1 MAQHVFLSKKFRK
14 NLEVFLIFVRQ
25 REFFHA
31 KNDFERR
38 ETNFVI
44 GKNDFTEKQKKLK
57 ENYEK
62 KLAKEAEEDKQHKE
76 FLEKF
81 FSDDDNSDIDTN
93 NNWQIDRTNSSDSQG
108 WNTTKLHALVYVA
121 NRYDLREGWVQ

>member
-1 MAQHVFLSKKFRK
+1 MEVIMSFMYHGVINQMIPKTMKNTLFEVSKFIEITSLSS
-14 NLEVFLIFVRQ
+14 LLC
-25 REFFHA
+25 
-31 KNDFERR
+31 
-38 ETNFVI
+38 
-44 GKNDFTEKQKKLK
+44 DFTEKQKKLK

-62 KLAKEAEEDKQHKE
+62 KLAKEAEEDKQHNE
-76 FLEKF
+76 FLKKF